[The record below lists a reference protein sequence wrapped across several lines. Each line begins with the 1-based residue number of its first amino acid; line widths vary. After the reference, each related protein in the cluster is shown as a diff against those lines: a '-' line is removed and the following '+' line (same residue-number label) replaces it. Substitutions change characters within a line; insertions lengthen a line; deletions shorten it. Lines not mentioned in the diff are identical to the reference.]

1 MMNEQLMILE
11 SGTGHVKVRLR
22 GETAEDFSIIRQ
34 AGVAQASAL
43 QSYEP
48 GRHHPAAKLISG
60 ELKKHY
66 GVNS

>member
-1 MMNEQLMILE
+1 MTGQQLIIFK
-11 SGTGHVKVRLR
+11 SGKGHVKVQLR
-22 GETAEDFSIIRQ
+22 AETAEDFSIIRQ